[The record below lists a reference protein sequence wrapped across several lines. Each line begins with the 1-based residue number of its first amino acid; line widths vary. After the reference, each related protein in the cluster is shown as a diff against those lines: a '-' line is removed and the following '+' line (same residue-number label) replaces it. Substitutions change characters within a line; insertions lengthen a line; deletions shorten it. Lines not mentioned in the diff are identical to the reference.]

1 MNSSAET
8 SLSWI
13 LIAVLMFVPI
23 SVGEIGEM
31 PVFGWLKS
39 SILGQTDC
47 SFNCRLD
54 KSHHFS
60 GEFHFL
66 LFYTLLSRLILYY
79 IYTYI
84 IYKLHY
90 SPLQLFNHSNAFKS
104 SCVLIELNTYG
115 QDLIVKDLLIINQII
130 LVHHFWWLH
139 SFPLTQEWTPDK
151 LVDHGFSLINR
162 IYGGYIYNILQL
174 DGVPTCHKPTSC
186 LNLISKWPK

>member
-104 SCVLIELNTYG
+104 SCF
-115 QDLIVKDLLIINQII
+115 DWVKYVWSRFDRQRFADYKSN
-130 LVHHFWWLH
+130 HFSSPFLMVA
-139 SFPLTQEWTPDK
+139 FVPLDSGMDSW
-151 LVDHGFSLINR
+151 
-162 IYGGYIYNILQL
+162 
-174 DGVPTCHKPTSC
+174 
-186 LNLISKWPK
+186 

>member
-1 MNSSAET
+1 
-8 SLSWI
+8 
-13 LIAVLMFVPI
+13 LMFVPI

-54 KSHHFS
+54 RSHHFS

-79 IYTYI
+79 IYIHILYI
-84 IYKLHY
+84 SFTIVHC
-90 SPLQLFNHSNAFKS
+90 
-104 SCVLIELNTYG
+104 SCLIIPMRLNPRVLIELNTYG

>member
-79 IYTYI
+79 IYIHILYI
-84 IYKLHY
+84 SFTIVHC
-90 SPLQLFNHSNAFKS
+90 
-104 SCVLIELNTYG
+104 SCLIIPMRLNPRVLIELNTYG

>member
-54 KSHHFS
+54 KSHHF
-60 GEFHFL
+60 FWWIPFL
-66 LFYTLLSRLILYY
+66 TVLHIVITINTILY

-104 SCVLIELNTYG
+104 SCVF
-115 QDLIVKDLLIINQII
+115 DWVKYVWSRFDRQRFADYKSN
-130 LVHHFWWLH
+130 HFSSPFLMVA
-139 SFPLTQEWTPDK
+139 FVPLDSGMDSW
-151 LVDHGFSLINR
+151 
-162 IYGGYIYNILQL
+162 
-174 DGVPTCHKPTSC
+174 
-186 LNLISKWPK
+186 